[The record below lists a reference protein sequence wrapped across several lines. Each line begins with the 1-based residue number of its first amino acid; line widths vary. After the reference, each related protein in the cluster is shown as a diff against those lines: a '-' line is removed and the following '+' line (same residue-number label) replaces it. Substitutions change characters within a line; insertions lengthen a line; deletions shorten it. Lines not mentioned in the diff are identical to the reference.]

1 MKWSPRFFR
10 ALAWCAL
17 FISAAAAPFI
27 LFAGLEGRADIARGF
42 TVTVV
47 LGVFLGGV
55 TLAGTRKVHSPAGA
69 SAALRLAL
77 FGWLLSPLLAAPPL
91 VAATGSLPRG
101 VFEAFSAL
109 TTTGAITLSPEAAG
123 VSITLWRC
131 VLAWLGGLGSLVLA
145 ATVFAAL
152 DRRGVG
158 LRRTYLLTVEHAD
171 LFTNFGR
178 ALRRFGAIYM
188 GLTLTGFMLLLLLG
202 TPPYDS
208 LCLALSGL
216 ATAGLTPRS
225 EALDLWMSPMAQ
237 CVLALICLSGAWNMA
252 VQYDLASRRR
262 ISRGS
267 GELRAILVL
276 GLGAALYLAVSGH
289 PGQALPGA
297 LDMVFAVTT
306 AGFQTQ
312 AAPVLP
318 LTLLVL
324 IAMAGGSTISTSGG
338 IKMPRI
344 LLLLRRAGGELSSL
358 SHPSAA
364 VRTRFIG
371 RPVSD
376 SALAGVW
383 VYALAYPAA
392 LGLGAVALGAAGV
405 TFEQAWMVSTASLVN
420 AGPLAGVDYAALP
433 PAALAVSGFIMVLG
447 RLEVLAAA
455 AAFYVIFARD

>member
-1 MKWSPRFFR
+1 MPWSPRFFR
-10 ALAWCAL
+10 ALAWCAI

-27 LFAGLEGRADIARGF
+27 LFAGLEGRADVARGF

-47 LGVFLGGV
+47 LGAFLGGV
-55 TLAGTRKVHSPAGA
+55 TLAGTRKIHSPARA

-77 FGWLLSPLLAAPPL
+77 FGWLLTPLLAAPPL
-91 VAATGSLPRG
+91 VAATGSLPTG

-109 TTTGAITLSPEAAG
+109 TTTGAITLSPEEAG

-158 LRRTYLLTVEHAD
+158 LRRTYLLTVERSD

-178 ALRRFGAIYM
+178 ALRRFGAIYV
-188 GLTLTGFMLLLLLG
+188 GLTLAGFMALLLMG
-202 TPPYDS
+202 TAPYDS

-225 EALDLWMSPMAQ
+225 EALDVWLSPAAQ
-237 CVLALICLSGAWNMA
+237 AVLAIICLLGAWNMA

-262 ISRGS
+262 ITRGS
-267 GELRAILVL
+267 GELRAIVVL
-276 GLGAALYLAVSGH
+276 GLGAGLYLALIGK
-289 PGQALPGA
+289 PGQAFAGA
-297 LDMVFAVTT
+297 LDMVFAVST
-306 AGFQTQ
+306 AGFQTR
-312 AAPVLP
+312 PESVLP
-318 LTLLVL
+318 LMLLLL

-358 SHPSAA
+358 THPSAA

-383 VYALAYPAA
+383 VYALAFPAA
-392 LGLGAVALGAAGV
+392 LGLGAVLLGVSGIS
-405 TFEQAWMVSTASLVN
+405 FEQALMVSTASLVN
-420 AGPLAGVDYAALP
+420 AGPLAGVDYATLPASALTIS
-433 PAALAVSGFIMVLG
+433 ALIMVLG

-455 AAFYVIFARD
+455 AAVYVIFARD